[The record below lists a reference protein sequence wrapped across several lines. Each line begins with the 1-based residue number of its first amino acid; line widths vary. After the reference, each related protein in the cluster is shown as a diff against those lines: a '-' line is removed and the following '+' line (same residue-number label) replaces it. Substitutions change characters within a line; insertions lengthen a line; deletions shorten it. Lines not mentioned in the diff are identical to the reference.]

1 MIIHL
6 AMDQDSNSSIIKEAI
21 SQTTHHSHHLMGT
34 RAAEVVVVGAVAE
47 AVVEVVSIQ
56 VIASRDLVED
66 MDSSQVVMEDSKV
79 VMATKAMGVCIK
91 CE

>member
-1 MIIHL
+1 
-6 AMDQDSNSSIIKEAI
+6 
-21 SQTTHHSHHLMGT
+21 MGT